1 MAMRMLG
8 RSVSRR
14 FSGGGKILS
23 EEEKAA
29 ENIYIKKIEKEKL
42 EKLVHKGSKPEEQLA
57 SSTGT
62 GAAES
67 LTDAKP
73 SVDSNSSTT
82 SICCRWHFMH
92 CYGLVFEWKRVETA
106 TSPRV
111 RLSWYRTEER
121 IKVLLSLVTLI

>member
-1 MAMRMLG
+1 MATRMLG

-14 FSGGGKILS
+14 FSTGGGKILS

-42 EKLVHKGSKPEEQLA
+42 EELVHKGSKPEDQLA

-62 GAAES
+62 GAS
-67 LTDAKP
+67 KSVTDAKP

-82 SICCRWHFMH
+82 SVVSTTKYRNYAI
-92 CYGLVFEWKRVETA
+92 YAAVG
-106 TSPRV
+106 TSCAAMG
-111 RLSWYRTEER
+111 WYLNGS
-121 IKVLLSLVTLI
+121 V